1 MTLPQTTL
9 GSERIAPVI
18 VATALVYFA
27 VVGAIAVWAGR
38 RTHSVTDFYAAGRRL
53 GPWTLAIASMAAT
66 ISGFSFIG
74 GPGFIYRAGLGAAYI
89 VLPLSVTASMSAW
102 VLATRLRALA
112 ERRGVY
118 TIPDAIG
125 VRYGSPAA
133 QGLAAVAIVVAV
145 TGYLATNVL
154 ALGFVV
160 DGIFGTGLSVG
171 IWIGM
176 LVTLAYSATGGILA
190 GVYADLFQGGIMAL
204 VSVMVFGY
212 VLDAGQ
218 GLDGISRAILAAD
231 PAFLSPWGT
240 LTPLAALS
248 YFFVFSV
255 GTLGQP
261 HVVHKFYMIR
271 DPQRLRWYPAMM
283 TSAMVLAQLLFI
295 GVGLV
300 VKALV
305 ARGELAPLPVDRTDE
320 ATPTFLLGFT
330 PPLLAAL
337 AFSGVAAAIMST
349 VNSFL
354 NVGAAAL
361 THDLPLA
368 FGKRIANELR
378 WGRLA
383 TVLIAVVAAVVATL
397 SNTLVA
403 FLGIFGFGLFASTMV
418 PALAIGLNW
427 TGATRAGAIASIA
440 SGLVIT
446 LGLETLAYFRVF
458 RFPAGVTASA
468 LALTASILVFGA
480 VSWATRH
487 RAIADLDPDIAAIID
502 GEGPATVPPRGHERA
517 RMLTGA

>member
-1 MTLPQTTL
+1 VILPQVEVGRLPATPL
-9 GSERIAPVI
+9 IAAI
-18 VATALVYFA
+18 ALAYFA
-27 VVGAIAVWAGR
+27 VVGAIGLWASR
-38 RTHSVTDFYAAGRRL
+38 RTHSTTDFYVAGRRL
-53 GPWTLAIASMAAT
+53 GPWTMAIASMAAT

-74 GPGFIYRAGLGAAYI
+74 GPGLIYRIGLGAVYI

-125 VRYGSPAA
+125 ARYRSPAA
-133 QGLAAVAIVVAV
+133 QGLAATAIIIGVI
-145 TGYLATNVL
+145 GYLATQGL

-160 DGIFGTGLSVG
+160 DGIFGTGLAVG
-171 IWIGM
+171 IWIGI
-176 LVTLAYSATGGILA
+176 LVTLGYSATGGILA
-190 GVYADLFQGGIMAL
+190 GVYADLFQGGIMAF
-204 VSVMVFGY
+204 VSVMVFAY

-218 GLDGISRAILAAD
+218 GLDGISRSILAAD
-231 PAFLSPWGT
+231 PAFLAPWGT

-248 YFFVFSV
+248 FFFVFSI

-271 DPQRLRWYPAMM
+271 DARRLRWYPVIM
-283 TSAMVLAQLLFI
+283 TAAMVLAQLLFI

-305 ARGELAPLPVDRTDE
+305 ARGELPPLAPDRSDD
-320 ATPTFLLGFT
+320 ATPAFLLGFT

-354 NVGAAAL
+354 SVGAAAI

-368 FGKRIANELR
+368 FGRRVSNELR
-378 WGRLA
+378 WGRFA
-383 TVLIAVVAAVVATL
+383 TVLLAVIAALVATM

-403 FLGIFGFGLFASTMV
+403 FLGIFGFGLFASTIV
-418 PALAIGLNW
+418 PALALGLNW
-427 TGATRAGAIASIA
+427 AGATRAGAIASIA
-440 SGLVIT
+440 AGLIVT

-458 RFPAGVTASA
+458 RFPAGVTATA
-468 LALTASILVFGA
+468 LALVTSLLVFGA

-487 RAIADLDPDIAAIID
+487 RADENLDDDIRAIID
-502 GEGPATVPPRGHERA
+502 GPAHAP
-517 RMLTGA
+517 